1 MHIYLSQECS
11 RGCDK
16 DIESSKFLWGPY
28 LPGYYWMELLEIGRK
43 FALTGLPSLIR
54 LFCGERTGIDVG
66 IGVLVSGAFAAYYSG
81 VSPYSSTFDLV
92 AMRPTQYM
100 IMVTI
105 ACGVTKEYGGD
116 NHFTD
121 VVVTVLIIGL
131 CSPLLLFLVVRLLKP
146 DFADKVV
153 QRLYLLRY
161 YRERESLSMELKKV
175 IDPIKNEGEGYY
187 VLQEAID
194 GVFGSADSGPV
205 GRARVSDAVKL
216 FVENEKRKNIAGN
229 YEELKHE
236 ALIAL
241 CEAVGIEIER
251 LEELELRGL
260 LRRNTEHMRSLS
272 TEGILVNETVANINP
287 MSGEIVGAEPHST
300 TIASTGAMKLPD
312 SPTCDQ
318 DGVEMNSKN
327 QRRREMQDQM
337 SPYASRDSIARL
349 SRVGGTKNKGEKKV
363 MFTIGSSDRDRTWA
377 PTAARQRPTQEK
389 PAETEIEALSADAR
403 GAPALEMLRPSKAD
417 APTSGAKLYK
427 VKEGAAKQASTAKE
441 QPRKAVADDIITDH
455 DPTYKQNYYAN
466 QITGESGWTRE
477 EVTTGG
483 AVSIDKVQRTAVI

>member
-1 MHIYLSQECS
+1 
-11 RGCDK
+11 
-16 DIESSKFLWGPY
+16 
-28 LPGYYWMELLEIGRK
+28 
-43 FALTGLPSLIR
+43 
-54 LFCGERTGIDVG
+54 
-66 IGVLVSGAFAAYYSG
+66 VLVSGAFAAYYSG
-81 VSPYSSTFDLV
+81 VSPYNSTFDLV

-121 VVVTVLIIGL
+121 FLVTELIIGL
-131 CSPLLLFLVVRLLKP
+131 CSPLLLFLIVRLLKP

-229 YEELKHE
+229 YEELKRE

-241 CEAVGIEIER
+241 CEAVGIEIEQ

-260 LRRNTEHMRSLS
+260 LRRNTEHMHSLS
-272 TEGILVNETVANINP
+272 TEGISVNETVVNINP
-287 MSGEIVGAEPHST
+287 MSGEIVGGEPHSA
-300 TIASTGAMKLPD
+300 TIASTGATKLPD

-318 DGVEMNSKN
+318 DGDEMNRKN
-327 QRRREMQDQM
+327 QKRTESAMQDQM
-337 SPYASRDSIARL
+337 SPYANRDSIARL

-363 MFTIGSSDRDRTWA
+363 MFAIGSSDRDRTWA
-377 PTAARQRPTQEK
+377 PTAARQRPTQEQ
-389 PAETEIEALSADAR
+389 PAETEIDALSADAR

-417 APTSGAKLYK
+417 L
-427 VKEGAAKQASTAKE
+427 
-441 QPRKAVADDIITDH
+441 
-455 DPTYKQNYYAN
+455 
-466 QITGESGWTRE
+466 
-477 EVTTGG
+477 
-483 AVSIDKVQRTAVI
+483 